1 MYQKITKFN
10 RIFLYFLMILGI
22 MVCIMDFYI
31 LYQTMPEPKDNT
43 KYCIEYIIQNNNYFR
58 QQKENIML
66 FTQQRTI
73 DEKLNQL
80 TQEEWECLYRVARA
94 EAGANSKEGQKN
106 VVYVALNRLHSEKF
120 PSTIEE
126 IVFQSKPTKQFV
138 CVWDGNY
145 DKVEISDFT
154 IQNVQEAYLD
164 YKINESADGALFF
177 TTKSFKCNEYLFT
190 DEVGHN
196 FYK

>member
-1 MYQKITKFN
+1 MVKKCEKV
-10 RIFLYFLMILGI
+10 LWILLVLSLI
-22 MVCIMDFYI
+22 VCIMD
-31 LYQTMPEPKDNT
+31 LYLLYSTSIKKSTDIDR
-43 KYCIEYIIQNNNYFR
+43 YAIELIIQNNNSFKQ
-58 QQKENIML
+58 QQKDIEIFL
-66 FTQQRTI
+66 Q
-73 DEKLNQL
+73 EKEILNKVNEL
-80 TQEEWECLYRVARA
+80 TAEEWECLYRVARA

-106 VVYVALNRLHSEKF
+106 VVYVVLNRLHSEKF
-120 PSTIEE
+120 PNTIEE
-126 IVFQSKPTKQFV
+126 IVFQSKPVKQFV
-138 CVWDGNY
+138 CVWNGNY

-154 IQNVQEAYLD
+154 MQNVQEAYLD

>member
-1 MYQKITKFN
+1 MVKKCEKILW
-10 RIFLYFLMILGI
+10 ILLFLSLI
-22 MVCIMDFYI
+22 VCIMD
-31 LYQTMPEPKDNT
+31 LYLLYSTSIKKSTDID
-43 KYCIEYIIQNNNYFR
+43 KYAIELIIQNNNSFKQ
-58 QQKENIML
+58 QQKDIEIFL
-66 FTQQRTI
+66 Q
-73 DEKLNQL
+73 EKEILNKVNEL
-80 TQEEWECLYRVARA
+80 TTEEWECLYRVARA

-106 VVYVALNRLHSEKF
+106 VVYVVLNRLHSEKF
-120 PSTIEE
+120 PNTIEE
-126 IVFQSKPTKQFV
+126 IVFQSKPAKQFV

>member
-1 MYQKITKFN
+1 MVKKYEKFLW
-10 RIFLYFLMILGI
+10 ILLFLSLI
-22 MVCIMDFYI
+22 VCIMD
-31 LYQTMPEPKDNT
+31 LYLLYSTSIKKSTDID
-43 KYCIEYIIQNNNYFR
+43 KYAIELIIQNNNSFKQ
-58 QQKENIML
+58 QQKDIEIFL
-66 FTQQRTI
+66 Q
-73 DEKLNQL
+73 EKEILNKVNEL
-80 TQEEWECLYRVARA
+80 TAEEWECLYRVARA

-106 VVYVALNRLHSEKF
+106 VVYVVLNRLHSEKF
-120 PSTIEE
+120 PNTIKE
-126 IVFQSKPTKQFV
+126 IVFQSKPVKQFV

-154 IQNVQEAYLD
+154 MQNVQEAYLD

>member
-1 MYQKITKFN
+1 MVKKCEKV
-10 RIFLYFLMILGI
+10 LWILLVLSLI
-22 MVCIMDFYI
+22 VCIMD
-31 LYQTMPEPKDNT
+31 LYLLYSTSIKKSTDID
-43 KYCIEYIIQNNNYFR
+43 KYAIELIIQNNNSFKQ
-58 QQKENIML
+58 QQKDIEIFL
-66 FTQQRTI
+66 Q
-73 DEKLNQL
+73 EKEILNKVNEL
-80 TQEEWECLYRVARA
+80 TAEEWECLYIVARA

-106 VVYVALNRLHSEKF
+106 VVYVVLNRLHSEKF
-120 PSTIEE
+120 PNTIEE
-126 IVFQSKPTKQFV
+126 IVFQSKPEKQFV
-138 CVWDGNY
+138 SVWDGNY